1 MASRLYV
8 VNLTRVASTTAL
20 TLIQVVAGAS
30 SGLEIVSVKCAQHAS
45 TTSTMVPVQ
54 LNRKTVAATVTSFT
68 PLLLSAGDSAA
79 KAVGGLAATGIT
91 ATVEGTD
98 GDIVEQDV
106 FNFLA
111 PWLYLPVPEERISVP
126 PSGIIGLKL
135 PVAVTI
141 TVTAQIKF
149 RELE

>member
-1 MASRLYV
+1 MASRVYV

-20 TLIQVVAGAS
+20 TLIQIVAGAS
-30 SGLEIVSVKCAQHAS
+30 SGLEIISAKVAQHLS
-45 TTSTMVPVQ
+45 TTNTMVPVQ
-54 LNRKTVAATVTSFT
+54 INFKSAAATVAAFT
-68 PLLLSAGDSAA
+68 PIPIARGDNAA
-79 KAVGGLAATGIT
+79 KAVGGTTATGIT
-91 ATVEGTD
+91 ASAEGTD
-98 GDIVEQDV
+98 SDIVEQDV

-111 PWLYLPVPEERISVP
+111 PWLYLPVPEERIPVP
-126 PSGIIGLKL
+126 PSGIICIKL